1 MGRSDTSGHVAI
13 LMGVY
18 NGAHALKPQLASFAD
33 QDHDDWQLIA
43 SDDGSTDTSR
53 QILADFALEQRSH
66 GRSVAI
72 VDGIQQGFACNF
84 LTLLANLPDQ
94 ADWIATSDQDDQW
107 HRDRLSR
114 GIETLQDLPADVPAL
129 YCSRTWI
136 TDSEFNPRGLSKNFP
151 KPPGFYN
158 ALVQNIASGNTTLLN
173 RAAANIVRAAA
184 RDAVTVPG
192 LIAHDWW
199 MYQVISG
206 VGGTVIWDP
215 KPTLNYAQHEGNL
228 IGANDTW
235 RARVHRLTQV
245 FRGTFARWNTAN
257 IAALR
262 QISDQLTPENRTLM
276 EEFARLRQKPMI
288 ARVRAFSK
296 LGIRRQSWPAQMVM
310 YLALIIGKF

>member
-1 MGRSDTSGHVAI
+1 
-13 LMGVY
+13 
-18 NGAHALKPQLASFAD
+18 
-33 QDHDDWQLIA
+33 
-43 SDDGSTDTSR
+43 
-53 QILADFALEQRSH
+53 
-66 GRSVAI
+66 
-72 VDGIQQGFACNF
+72 
-84 LTLLANLPDQ
+84 
-94 ADWIATSDQDDQW
+94 
-107 HRDRLSR
+107 
-114 GIETLQDLPADVPAL
+114 
-129 YCSRTWI
+129 
-136 TDSEFNPRGLSKNFP
+136 
-151 KPPGFYN
+151 
-158 ALVQNIASGNTTLLN
+158 
-173 RAAANIVRAAA
+173 
-184 RDAVTVPG
+184 
-192 LIAHDWW
+192 

-215 KPTLNYAQHEGNL
+215 KLTLNYAQHDGNL